1 MIFITGANSEYEDI
15 LDWFIHH
22 YNKHISRPLYIA
34 DFGLRNKYPNTIQI
48 NWKDNPWYYK
58 PRAMIEAPGEQ
69 VCWIDCDCEIRSDIS
84 DVFELT
90 GAADFGLTQDWCNRR
105 YEWATGLICVNS
117 KQPLYKWAE
126 ICEYREYRG
135 DQEVFDTIKN
145 FYQIK
150 ELPREYQ
157 WLRLEGD
164 NPECKVMHWTGQKGK
179 EHIRNVNKSR

>member
-15 LDWFIHH
+15 LDWFINN

-48 NWKDNPWYYK
+48 DWKVNPWYYK
-58 PRAMIEAPGEQ
+58 PRAMIEAPGES
-69 VCWIDCDCEIRSDIS
+69 VCWIDLDCEIRADIS
-84 DVFELT
+84 DIFDLT
-90 GAADFGLTQDWCNRR
+90 GAADFGLTKDWCNRR
-105 YEWATGLICVNS
+105 YEWATGLVCVNS

-126 ICEYREYRG
+126 LCEYREYRG

-145 FYQIK
+145 FYNIK

-164 NPECKVMHWTGQKGK
+164 NPGCKVMHWTGSKGK
-179 EHIRNVNKSR
+179 EHIRNVIKQQ